1 MCHVRGRRIAGQ
13 YADLRKKKDFCLVF
27 VCIHEDSLLVMYCL
41 WVFCGFFFPV
51 LGAKVFLVQGHVN
64 DMSYLKNVFQST
76 SREI

>member
-1 MCHVRGRRIAGQ
+1 MEKERFLFG
-13 YADLRKKKDFCLVF
+13 FCVYSWRFFTGDVLF
-27 VCIHEDSLLVMYCL
+27 VG
-41 WVFCGFFFPV
+41 FFFFFFPV